1 MSLASRINMH
11 DRFSG
16 KVIAVT
22 GGSRG
27 IGLAVATLFLEQGAS
42 VVIGDLTASD
52 SSRPDLASVHLD
64 VSDRSSCGSFARMI
78 EKRFGKLDAL
88 VNNAGIFR
96 PAASAQ
102 MAEEDWRTV
111 LDTNL
116 TGAFFCSQAVY
127 RLLCRSGSGSI
138 VNISSINGQ
147 AGWPGRANYAS
158 SKTGLI
164 GLTRTLAVEWAANNV
179 RVNAVAPGYVNT
191 ELLTKRTEALNVDA
205 LESRIPLGR
214 IAEPVEIA
222 NVVAFLISDEAS
234 YITGQAIFV
243 DGGWL
248 IYGGE

>member
-1 MSLASRINMH
+1 MQ

-27 IGLAVATLFLEQGAS
+27 IGLAVATLLSEQGAM
-42 VVIGDLTASD
+42 VVIGDLDTSD
-52 SSRPDLASVHLD
+52 SPPNLESVLLD
-64 VSDRSSCGSFARMI
+64 VSDRSSCGSFAQVI
-78 EKRFGKLDAL
+78 EKRFGRLDAL

-96 PAASAQ
+96 PSASAQ
-102 MAEEDWRTV
+102 MAEKDWRAV

-127 RLLCRSGSGSI
+127 PLLRQSGAGAI

-164 GLTRTLAVEWAANNV
+164 GLTRTLAVEWAADNV

-191 ELLTKRTEALNVDA
+191 ELLTKRAEVLNEDA
-205 LESRIPLGR
+205 LKSRIPLGR

-222 NVVAFLISDEAS
+222 SVVVFLISDESS
-234 YITGQAIFV
+234 YITGQAIFA

>member
-1 MSLASRINMH
+1 MQ

-27 IGLAVATLFLEQGAS
+27 IGLAVATLLSDQGAT
-42 VVIGDLTASD
+42 VVIGDLDTSD
-52 SSRPDLASVHLD
+52 SPANMESVHLD
-64 VSDRSSCGSFARMI
+64 VSDRSSCGSFAQVI
-78 EKRFGKLDAL
+78 EKRFGRLDAL

-96 PAASAQ
+96 PSASAQ
-102 MAEEDWRTV
+102 MAEQDWRAV

-127 RLLCRSGSGSI
+127 SLLCQSGAGAM

-158 SKTGLI
+158 SKAGLI
-164 GLTRTLAVEWAANNV
+164 GLTRTLAVEWAIDNV

-191 ELLTKRTEALNVDA
+191 ELLTKRTDVLDA
-205 LESRIPLGR
+205 DILRSRIPLGR

-222 NVVAFLISDEAS
+222 NVVAFLISDESS
-234 YITGQAIFV
+234 YITGQVIFA

>member
-1 MSLASRINMH
+1 MR

-22 GGSRG
+22 GGLRG
-27 IGLAVATLFLEQGAS
+27 IGLAVATLLSEQGATA
-42 VVIGDLTASD
+42 VIGDLDTSD
-52 SSRPDLASVHLD
+52 SLPAGFESFQLD
-64 VSDRSSCGSFARMI
+64 VSDRSSCGSFAEAI
-78 EKRFGKLDAL
+78 EQRFGRLDAL

-96 PAASAQ
+96 PAPSAQ
-102 MAEEDWRTV
+102 MAEQAWRSV

-116 TGAFFCSQAVY
+116 SGAFFCSQAVY
-127 RLLCRSGSGSI
+127 QLLQRSGGGSI
-138 VNISSINGQ
+138 VNISSINGE

-164 GLTRTLAVEWAANNV
+164 GLTRTLAVEWARDNI

-191 ELLTKRTEALNVDA
+191 ELLTKRAEPLDTNA
-205 LESRIPLGR
+205 LEARIPLGR

-222 NVVAFLISDEAS
+222 RVVAFLVSVESS
-234 YITGQAIFV
+234 YITGQTIFA